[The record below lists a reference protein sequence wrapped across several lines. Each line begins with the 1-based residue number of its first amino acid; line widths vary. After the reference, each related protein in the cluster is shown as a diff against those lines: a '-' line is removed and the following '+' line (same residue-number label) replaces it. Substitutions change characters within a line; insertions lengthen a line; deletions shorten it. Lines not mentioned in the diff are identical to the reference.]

1 MSMFRKL
8 TTLFTAT
15 AQQPLHQ
22 LIDRNTIEIF
32 EQEIRQAENALPT
45 AKFHLAS
52 VMAERR
58 KLEREIET
66 LSDRLQTRITQ
77 CQAALDQQDESLARE
92 LAALIADDEN
102 LHSSL
107 QKQADHL
114 QVQETQLTQQMR
126 KAVHSLQHYQREL
139 ALAKAHRHAHN
150 ALGALGSCSSELT
163 TRLGDMELSVQT
175 LRQQHLHQLEM
186 SNAMARIDCD
196 LNGENLDQRLERAGI
211 TTGKHNGDAV
221 LQRLRASAQ
230 QRSSQ

>member
-77 CQAALDQQDESLARE
+77 CQAALNQQDESLARE

-114 QVQETQLTQQMR
+114 HVQETQLTQQMR

-186 SNAMARIDCD
+186 SNAMARIDSD